1 MMHTGMFYTFNNNN
15 NNNQNLNNEVLRI
28 FRV

>member
-1 MMHTGMFYTFNNNN
+1 MLTGMFYTFNNNN
-15 NNNQNLNNEVLRI
+15 NNNQNLNNEVLRK

>member
-1 MMHTGMFYTFNNNN
+1 MLTGMFYTFNNNN